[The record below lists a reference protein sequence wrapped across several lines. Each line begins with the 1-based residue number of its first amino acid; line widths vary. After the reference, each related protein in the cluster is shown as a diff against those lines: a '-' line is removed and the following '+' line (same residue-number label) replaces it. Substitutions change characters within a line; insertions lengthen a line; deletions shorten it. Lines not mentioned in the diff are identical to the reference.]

1 MENIVIDG
9 RVYTRIGRN
18 DLYCDTLE
26 DRVKAAGCAEFR
38 AAREL
43 AGGAGSVVEYTL
55 DGEPRVAYCRA
66 VVSGEDC
73 YSELSMVFAG
83 RVDALEAASYEA
95 YVDLFNRLYRGEN

>member
-1 MENIVIDG
+1 MEHIVLDG

-26 DRVKAAGCAEFR
+26 DRVKSAGCAEIR

-43 AGGAGSVVEYTL
+43 AEGAGYELEYTL
-55 DGEPRVAYCRA
+55 DGEPRFAYCRA

-73 YSELSMVFAG
+73 YSERSMVFAG

-95 YVDLFNRLYRGEN
+95 YVDLFDRLYRGDN